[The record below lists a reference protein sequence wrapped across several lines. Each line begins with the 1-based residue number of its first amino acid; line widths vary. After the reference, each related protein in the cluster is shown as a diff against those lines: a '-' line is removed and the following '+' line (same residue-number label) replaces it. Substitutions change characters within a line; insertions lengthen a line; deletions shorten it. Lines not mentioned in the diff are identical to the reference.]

1 MPKLRELTKKF
12 RYGEVPKTRR
22 RIQFRTVKGEK
33 HINDR
38 VLQINTLNQW
48 ANFTFYDILY
58 ILDFMFKN
66 EDIVYFKG
74 RDYLFNAIKDLY
86 LGMSVEEVYTKYMR
100 KKRL

>member
-1 MPKLRELTKKF
+1 
-12 RYGEVPKTRR
+12 
-22 RIQFRTVKGEK
+22 
-33 HINDR
+33 
-38 VLQINTLNQW
+38 
-48 ANFTFYDILY
+48 
-58 ILDFMFKN
+58 MFKN